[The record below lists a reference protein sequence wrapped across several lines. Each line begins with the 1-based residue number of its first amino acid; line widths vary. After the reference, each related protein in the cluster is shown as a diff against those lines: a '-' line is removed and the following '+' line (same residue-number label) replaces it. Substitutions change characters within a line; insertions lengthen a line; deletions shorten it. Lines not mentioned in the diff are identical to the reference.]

1 MGKFA
6 EKKAE
11 LKQQVQ
17 EKKTSSGKIRT
28 THSES
33 AFNNL
38 ATALLNDPDYQD
50 VSVTKVDGKP
60 EQKVTKPVADLRKVM
75 IGSVLK
81 DAGVDA
87 AEAAKIIAEHEF
99 PTVPMYGYTAALLEE
114 YLDTGKG
121 FTFQKREDLEAT
133 LRMETVPEVTKVITN
148 QFAGSDGN
156 SKPTFT
162 QVCGEHRRIRVKSTC
177 PAGRKT
183 RI

>member
-1 MGKFA
+1 MGKFI
-6 EKKAE
+6 EKKNE
-11 LKQQVQ
+11 LKQQVL
-17 EKKTSSGKIRT
+17 EKEKATGKKRV

-50 VSVTKVDGKP
+50 VSIAKVDGKN
-60 EQKVTKPVADLRKVM
+60 ENKVTKPVAELRKVM

-81 DAGVDA
+81 SAGVDN
-87 AEAAKIIAEHEF
+87 AEAAKIVAEHEF

-133 LRMETVPEVTKVITN
+133 LRMEVVPEVTKVTTN
-148 QFAGSDGN
+148 QFATEKGD
-156 SKPTFT
+156 KPTFT
-162 QVCGEHRRIRVKSTC
+162 QVYGEHRRIRVKSTC
-177 PAGRKT
+177 PASRKT